1 MSTERKGHLAG
12 KSVRVPVCGN
22 CLSDLQSGR
31 ELQWIFDGDR
41 PYVKGDSVWAQT
53 LFGAIGGDLVTA
65 LHRRGS

>member
-12 KSVRVPVCGN
+12 RSVRVPVCDS
-22 CLSDLQSGR
+22 CLSDLHADR

-41 PYVKGDSVWAQT
+41 PYVEGGSVWAQT

-65 LHRRGS
+65 LHRRGT